1 MSRCFQRLR
10 VAQVKVNAAAL
21 HVECVCVMCIFSFTL
36 YCETTAQD
44 NVATLWSN

>member
-21 HVECVCVMCIFSFTL
+21 HVECVFLVSLSTVKQRSRTMLPPCG
-36 YCETTAQD
+36 
-44 NVATLWSN
+44 ATD